1 MGLFLRSPHPKPK
14 TLSITRFA
22 FAVVG
27 AGFMFYGTRRQK
39 GLLPKLASSVG
50 ASLVARCLGATSLA
64 GAPAIL
70 LGLLSRTKHVDSAY
84 PASLP
89 KHEDC
94 H

>member
-1 MGLFLRSPHPKPK
+1 MALFSRPLHSEPK
-14 TLSITRFA
+14 TLSRTRFA

-27 AGFMFYGTRRQK
+27 AGFMFYGARRQE
-39 GLLPKLASSVG
+39 GLLPKLAGLVG

-70 LGLLSRTKHVDSAY
+70 LGLLSRTKHIGSAY
-84 PASLP
+84 PALP
-89 KHEDC
+89 KHEGV